1 MSLPLTRSRQRGS
14 AGQFAGKI
22 LIIASWSIL
31 VLLAGAL
38 SLEGLLKLRW
48 EWRQH
53 NQQSTT
59 SEYSKL
65 YRAYYPFTV
74 QHINPF
80 YLFFFPFDV
89 GKRLSIN
96 NTVCSID
103 KDGFRGADFK
113 KAKGRKLAFLL
124 GGSAAFG
131 HFSSSD
137 NTTITGYLNEIQ
149 NRYYFVNAGV
159 PSWNSFQELT
169 RLSQQI
175 LDFSPALVVVYDG
188 LNDAAL
194 MVDYWTKGL
203 DYPAGTPESFDALAA
218 LVEDIR
224 SKRRKIN
231 KPLYERFFPRVGRV
245 IQKHILKNQPIDDSV
260 YLRSGQG
267 PPDSVM
273 FEAADRY
280 LANLSH
286 MEVLAKTNGARFV
299 SIFQPIGRLHGS
311 APEDMKANPKTAAYR
326 VFRDRVFSQA
336 NTLHEYFDY
345 STLFDH
351 YPHET
356 VWRMQP
362 GHEDVDDKVI
372 FVDAGHLYDRGN
384 RFVAETMVM
393 DLALQ

>member
-1 MSLPLTRSRQRGS
+1 MTSAEQRGG
-14 AGQFAGKI
+14 AGQFAGKV

-53 NQQSTT
+53 KQQKAP
-59 SEYSKL
+59 SEYTRL
-65 YRAYYPFTV
+65 FNAYYPFTV

-80 YLFFFPFDV
+80 YLFYFPFDA
-89 GKRLSIN
+89 KSRSSLN
-96 NTVCSID
+96 NNVCSID
-103 KDGFRGADFK
+103 KDGFRGADFT

-137 NTTITGYLNEIQ
+137 NTTITGYLNDIQ

-175 LDFSPALVVVYDG
+175 LGFSPALVVAYDG

-194 MVDYWTKGL
+194 MVDYWTKCL

-224 SKRRKIN
+224 GKKLSKVS
-231 KPLYERFFPRVGRV
+231 KPFYERFFPV
-245 IQKHILKNQPIDDSV
+245 
-260 YLRSGQG
+260 
-267 PPDSVM
+267 
-273 FEAADRY
+273 
-280 LANLSH
+280 
-286 MEVLAKTNGARFV
+286 
-299 SIFQPIGRLHGS
+299 
-311 APEDMKANPKTAAYR
+311 
-326 VFRDRVFSQA
+326 
-336 NTLHEYFDY
+336 
-345 STLFDH
+345 
-351 YPHET
+351 
-356 VWRMQP
+356 
-362 GHEDVDDKVI
+362 
-372 FVDAGHLYDRGN
+372 
-384 RFVAETMVM
+384 
-393 DLALQ
+393 